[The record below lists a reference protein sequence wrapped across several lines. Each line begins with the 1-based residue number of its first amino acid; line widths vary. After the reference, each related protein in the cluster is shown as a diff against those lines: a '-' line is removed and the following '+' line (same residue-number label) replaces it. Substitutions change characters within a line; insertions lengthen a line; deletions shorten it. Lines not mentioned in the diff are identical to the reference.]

1 MSFLGLERFFSE
13 CLEKKP
19 DIVRIMTGLKVKAIF
34 CAIRER
40 HAKNRNTQN
49 GKRKVL
55 ILTFHLI
62 INLN

>member
-1 MSFLGLERFFSE
+1 MALNILLK
-13 CLEKKP
+13 CPKKKP
-19 DIVRIMTGLKVKAIF
+19 DIHIRTGLKVKAIF

-49 GKRKVL
+49 GKRKAL